1 MLKKTITYEDY
12 DGQTRTEDFYFNLT
26 EAELQRYY
34 FEHSNEGMMEYLK
47 SILLT
52 KNTKGM
58 MDFIAEII
66 TISFGVKSEDGKRF
80 VCLRRGITAN
90 VVDRAR
96 TDGKNAVKILCGFH
110 DFLGGGHI
118 CVTHIGVNLEFV
130 FKSRERFQNAF
141 GNAHRVFVGND
152 VDLLGEFCVC
162 QNFTDLVNES
172 AVSFVYFQI
181 KGVGSA
187 AGAILQALNNGLQIH
202 DQ

>member
-80 VCLRRGITAN
+80 VKDPNLTRAFSQTEAYSTLYMELMTKENAIAEFLTGCMPKKALKSEVQKSIKADDIKDYVYGNKSLEEIVNNAN
-90 VVDRAR
+90 
-96 TDGKNAVKILCGFH
+96 T
-110 DFLGGGHI
+110 
-118 CVTHIGVNLEFV
+118 
-130 FKSRERFQNAF
+130 
-141 GNAHRVFVGND
+141 
-152 VDLLGEFCVC
+152 
-162 QNFTDLVNES
+162 
-172 AVSFVYFQI
+172 
-181 KGVGSA
+181 
-187 AGAILQALNNGLQIH
+187 
-202 DQ
+202 

>member
-80 VCLRRGITAN
+80 VKDPNLTRAFSQTEAYSTLYMELMTKENAIAEFLTGCMPKKALKSEVQKSIKADDVKDYVYGNKSLEEIVNNAN
-90 VVDRAR
+90 
-96 TDGKNAVKILCGFH
+96 T
-110 DFLGGGHI
+110 
-118 CVTHIGVNLEFV
+118 
-130 FKSRERFQNAF
+130 
-141 GNAHRVFVGND
+141 
-152 VDLLGEFCVC
+152 
-162 QNFTDLVNES
+162 
-172 AVSFVYFQI
+172 
-181 KGVGSA
+181 
-187 AGAILQALNNGLQIH
+187 
-202 DQ
+202 

>member
-47 SILLT
+47 SILLA

-80 VCLRRGITAN
+80 VKDPNLTRAFSQTEAYSTLYMELMTKENAIAEFLTGCMPKKALKSEVQKSIKADDVKDYVYGNKSLEEIVNNAN
-90 VVDRAR
+90 
-96 TDGKNAVKILCGFH
+96 T
-110 DFLGGGHI
+110 
-118 CVTHIGVNLEFV
+118 
-130 FKSRERFQNAF
+130 
-141 GNAHRVFVGND
+141 
-152 VDLLGEFCVC
+152 
-162 QNFTDLVNES
+162 
-172 AVSFVYFQI
+172 
-181 KGVGSA
+181 
-187 AGAILQALNNGLQIH
+187 
-202 DQ
+202 

>member
-34 FEHSNEGMMEYLK
+34 FEHSNEGMFEYLK

-80 VCLRRGITAN
+80 VKDPNLTRAFSQTEAYSALYMELMTKENAIAEFLTGCMPKKALKSEVQKSIKADDVKDYVYGNKSLEEIVNNAN
-90 VVDRAR
+90 
-96 TDGKNAVKILCGFH
+96 T
-110 DFLGGGHI
+110 
-118 CVTHIGVNLEFV
+118 
-130 FKSRERFQNAF
+130 
-141 GNAHRVFVGND
+141 
-152 VDLLGEFCVC
+152 
-162 QNFTDLVNES
+162 
-172 AVSFVYFQI
+172 
-181 KGVGSA
+181 
-187 AGAILQALNNGLQIH
+187 
-202 DQ
+202 

>member
-34 FEHSNEGMMEYLK
+34 FEHSNGGMMEYLK

-80 VCLRRGITAN
+80 VKDPNLT
-90 VVDRAR
+90 RAFSQ
-96 TDGKNAVKILCGFH
+96 TEAYSTLYMELMTKENAIAE
-110 DFLGGGHI
+110 FLTG
-118 CVTHIGVNLEFV
+118 CMPKKAL
-130 FKSRERFQNAF
+130 KSEVQKSIKA
-141 GNAHRVFVGND
+141 ND
-152 VDLLGEFCVC
+152 VKDYVYGNKSLEEI
-162 QNFTDLVNES
+162 VNN
-172 AVSFVYFQI
+172 A
-181 KGVGSA
+181 
-187 AGAILQALNNGLQIH
+187 NT
-202 DQ
+202 

>member
-80 VCLRRGITAN
+80 VKDPNLT
-90 VVDRAR
+90 RAFSQ
-96 TDGKNAVKILCGFH
+96 TEAYSTLYMELMTKENAIAE
-110 DFLGGGHI
+110 FLTG
-118 CVTHIGVNLEFV
+118 CMPKKAL
-130 FKSRERFQNAF
+130 KSEVQKSIKA
-141 GNAHRVFVGND
+141 ND
-152 VDLLGEFCVC
+152 VKDYVYGNKSLEEI
-162 QNFTDLVNES
+162 VNN
-172 AVSFVYFQI
+172 A
-181 KGVGSA
+181 
-187 AGAILQALNNGLQIH
+187 NT
-202 DQ
+202 

>member
-52 KNTKGM
+52 KNTRGM

-80 VCLRRGITAN
+80 VKDPNLTRAFSQTEAYSTLYMELMTKENAIAEFLTGCMPKKALKSEVQKSIKADDVKDYVYGNKSLEEIVNNAN
-90 VVDRAR
+90 
-96 TDGKNAVKILCGFH
+96 T
-110 DFLGGGHI
+110 
-118 CVTHIGVNLEFV
+118 
-130 FKSRERFQNAF
+130 
-141 GNAHRVFVGND
+141 
-152 VDLLGEFCVC
+152 
-162 QNFTDLVNES
+162 
-172 AVSFVYFQI
+172 
-181 KGVGSA
+181 
-187 AGAILQALNNGLQIH
+187 
-202 DQ
+202 

>member
-66 TISFGVKSEDGKRF
+66 TISFGVKSEDGKRDF
-80 VCLRRGITAN
+80 TIYPAATTKIEGWEHAEQKRQLFINDSRSLFNKHNKGDIREMS
-90 VVDRAR
+90 
-96 TDGKNAVKILCGFH
+96 TDTVRI
-110 DFLGGGHI
+110 
-118 CVTHIGVNLEFV
+118 
-130 FKSRERFQNAF
+130 SR
-141 GNAHRVFVGND
+141 
-152 VDLLGEFCVC
+152 
-162 QNFTDLVNES
+162 
-172 AVSFVYFQI
+172 
-181 KGVGSA
+181 
-187 AGAILQALNNGLQIH
+187 
-202 DQ
+202 